1 MTKEEILKVT
11 FLVNTESNISINR
24 DNENETW
31 EVIWMNTKKHGEM
44 DMTLTQLQY
53 LNLNGLVY
61 VGEQTGIDYEGSET
75 QTDMMYM
82 DIAYFKE
89 INK

>member
-1 MTKEEILKVT
+1 MTKEEILKIT
-11 FLVNTESNISINR
+11 FNATPKGNISINR

-31 EVIWMNTKKHGEM
+31 EVTWMNTKKHGEM

-61 VGEQTGIDYEGSET
+61 IGEQTGIDYEVSQT
-75 QTDMMYM
+75 QTDFLYM